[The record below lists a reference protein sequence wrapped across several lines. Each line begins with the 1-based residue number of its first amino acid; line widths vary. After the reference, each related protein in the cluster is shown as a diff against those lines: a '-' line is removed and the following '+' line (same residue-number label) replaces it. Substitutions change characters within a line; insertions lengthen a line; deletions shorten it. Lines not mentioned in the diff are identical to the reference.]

1 MTDGSGGSGQVE
13 RSFLEPDL
21 RRTRRGRRG
30 RFGVILGLVIAG
42 VATLGGAVLLSVS
55 LLSSVGPPPT
65 TASAVG
71 AAVVTPD
78 GVGVASADPLITA
91 QRWLI
96 ATRSISHTDP
106 DPLAWT
112 ARAAPLLTGPAARA
126 NDHLVTHGAR
136 TGGGWPQLVADRC
149 SVTVSGLAAVIPP
162 EAPRSSDR
170 VAVQVSGTV
179 HTRCTEPHGPRTPP
193 EPVAATLT
201 LTRGGIDSNSGNS
214 PGGDRLWRVH
224 EHLH

>member
-1 MTDGSGGSGQVE
+1 ME
-13 RSFLEPDL
+13 RSFLGPDL
-21 RRTRRGRRG
+21 RRDRHGRLG
-30 RFGVILGLVIAG
+30 TALGLVIAG
-42 VATLGGAVLLSVS
+42 VVTLGGAILLAVS
-55 LLSSVGPPPT
+55 LLSSVGPPPKA
-65 TASAVG
+65 ASAVG

-78 GVGVASADPLITA
+78 GIGVASVDPLITA

-96 ATRSISHTDP
+96 ATRTVSYTDP

-112 ARAAPLLTGPAARA
+112 DRAAPLLTGPAARA
-126 NDHLVTHGAR
+126 NTRLAAHGTR

-179 HTRCTEPHGPRTPP
+179 HTRCTEPHGPRVPP

-201 LTRGGIDSNSGNS
+201 LTRGGIDSNSPDNTGNNT
-214 PGGDRLWRVH
+214 GGDQLWRVH
-224 EHLH
+224 EHLR

>member
-1 MTDGSGGSGQVE
+1 ME

-21 RRTRRGRRG
+21 RRDRHGRLG
-30 RFGVILGLVIAG
+30 TALGVIIAG
-42 VATLGGAVLLSVS
+42 VVTLGGAILLSVS
-55 LLSSVGPPPT
+55 LLSSIGPPPKA
-65 TASAVG
+65 ASAVG

-78 GVGVASADPLITA
+78 NVGVASVDPLVTA

-96 ATRSISHTDP
+96 ATRTVSYTDP
-106 DPLAWT
+106 GPLAWT
-112 ARAAPLLTGPAARA
+112 ARVAPLLTGPAARA
-126 NDHLVTHGAR
+126 NTRLAAHGAR

-149 SVTVSGLAAVIPP
+149 TITVTGLAAVIPP

-179 HTRCTEPHGPRTPP
+179 HTRCITNTGPRTPS

-201 LTRGGIDSNSGNS
+201 LTRGGTD
-214 PGGDRLWRVH
+214 PHGGDQLWRVH